1 MFFNYDSYI
10 SDTALDYFF
19 PNPKKGDEYLKA
31 ARINAPRSIS
41 FVDLDIP
48 QPGEKEVLI
57 RVMASGICGTDVHIY
72 EGDYLGEYPIIPGH
86 EFSGIVTK
94 TGFLVSRFK
103 EGDRVSV
110 EPNIS
115 CGNCQPCL
123 NNKQNF
129 CQNWQA
135 IGVTMPGAMS
145 EYVLVPEEAVFNI
158 GQLPF
163 EHAAFME
170 PLSCVLHGIG
180 KCRIE
185 PGYRV
190 AILGSGPIG
199 LLLLQASGLKGAAY
213 QAVAE
218 KNSFRLEKASSFG
231 ADALYPSV
239 EDMEEDSFDLVI
251 DATGSIPVMTKTI
264 DLAAP
269 GGEILFFGVPA
280 AKKEIHF
287 EPFLL
292 FRKGLTVRSSYTSLR
307 NSLQAIS
314 LLSSGK
320 IKSKELISHRLPLKE
335 IESGLQ
341 MVKNGSDNVMKVII
355 EPGKNLT

>member
-1 MFFNYDSYI
+1 M
-10 SDTALDYFF
+10 
-19 PNPKKGDEYLKA
+19 KA

-41 FVDLDIP
+41 LVDLDIP
-48 QPGEKEVLI
+48 HPEEKEILI

-72 EGDYLGEYPIIPGH
+72 EGEYLGEYPIIPGH
-86 EFSGIVTK
+86 EFSGIVAK
-94 TGFLVSRFK
+94 TGSSVTRFK

-115 CGNCQPCL
+115 CGNCQACL
-123 NNKQNF
+123 SNKQNF

-135 IGVTMPGAMS
+135 IGVTMAGAMS
-145 EYVLVPEEAVFNI
+145 EYVLAPEEVVFSI

-163 EHAAFME
+163 EQAAFME

-180 KCRIE
+180 KCRIQA
-185 PGYRV
+185 GDRV

-199 LLLLQASGLKGAAY
+199 LLLLQAAGLRGAAY
-213 QAVAE
+213 LAVAE
-218 KNSFRLEKASSFG
+218 KNPHRLSKASFFG
-231 ADALYPSV
+231 VDALYPSID
-239 EDMEEDSFDLVI
+239 EMEKDSFDLVI
-251 DATGSIPVMTKTI
+251 DASGSIPAMTRAI

-269 GGEILFFGVPA
+269 GGEILFFGVPS
-280 AKKEIHF
+280 AKKEIRF

-292 FRKGLTVRSSYTSLR
+292 FRKGLTVRSSFTSLR

-320 IKSKELISHRLPLKE
+320 IKTKELISHRLPLKE

-355 EPGKNLT
+355 EPVSHLT